1 MQVLIHQQEGQGFH
15 ELGQEW
21 YGRRVSPP
29 YRYRLTLTTGGLLF
43 EAERA
48 EAAAVHPDAKSGC
61 FQEELWRYDVAEFF
75 IANADTGR
83 YLEMNLSPNGAWWGR
98 MFSGPRVP
106 DDSVASLL
114 RVEFAQGV
122 TTSEGWKASLLLP
135 FEVLAALELPLDC
148 WHVAVCAVLEAP
160 EYIYLTTAA
169 PCDTQPDFHRP
180 DLWSAPILS

>member
-1 MQVLIHQQEGQGFH
+1 MQVTIHQQEGQPFH
-15 ELGQEW
+15 EIGQEW
-21 YGRRVSPP
+21 YGRSVNPP
-29 YRYRLTLTTGGLLF
+29 YRYRLTLTAAGLLF

-48 EAAAVHPDAKSGC
+48 EAAAVHPDAKPGG

-98 MFSGPRVP
+98 MFSAPRVP
-106 DDSVASLL
+106 DDSVGSLL
-114 RVEFAQGV
+114 RVEYAQGCA
-122 TTSEGWKASLLLP
+122 TPAGWKASLLLP
-135 FEVLAALELPLDC
+135 ADVLAALGLPFDR
-148 WHVAVCAVLEAP
+148 WRVAVCAVLEAP

-180 DLWSAPILS
+180 DLWSPPTLD